1 MTQLSYF
8 VEIKRTKSV
17 TLLTTEA
24 EYVAMS
30 EAVREVKFIYQVLQT
45 MNIQVSLPIKVNVDN
60 IGAIFLAE
68 NRNTSERTKHVDIRY
83 HFVRE
88 MIDEIFLNVK
98 FVPTDQNIADI
109 FMKNLDDK
117 KFEYFQKKLGIE
129 EKKQEGYRIMN

>member
-24 EYVAMS
+24 EYVSMS